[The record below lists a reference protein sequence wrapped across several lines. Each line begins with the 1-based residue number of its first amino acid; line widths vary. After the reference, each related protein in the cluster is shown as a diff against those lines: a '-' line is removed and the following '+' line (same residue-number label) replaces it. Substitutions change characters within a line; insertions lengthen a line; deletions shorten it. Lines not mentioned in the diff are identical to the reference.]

1 MKRARDPDTKIK
13 KKMKKIL
20 KLVVKDLA
28 DSRRNRQTEVLVRGK
43 IKHSEKD

>member
-20 KLVVKDLA
+20 KLDLA